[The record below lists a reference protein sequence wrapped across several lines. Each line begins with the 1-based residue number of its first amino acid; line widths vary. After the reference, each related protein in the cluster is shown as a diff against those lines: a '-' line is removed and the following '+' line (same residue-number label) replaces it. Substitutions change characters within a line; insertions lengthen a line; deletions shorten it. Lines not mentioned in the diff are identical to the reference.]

1 MFDLLRQAQAMKEKM
16 EKFKEELE
24 RSTFTGSAA
33 GGAVTVEL
41 NGKHEMQKI
50 NIQPDLLQS
59 GSPEKLQDF
68 IKTAVNDAGRQV
80 NEKLKAEVC
89 KVTGGLGLPGLF

>member
-1 MFDLLRQAQAMKEKM
+1 MFDLLRQAQAMREKM

-24 RSTFTGSAA
+24 KATFTGSAG
-33 GGAVTVEL
+33 GGAVTVVL

-50 NIQPDLLQS
+50 TLRPGSLQS
-59 GSPEKLQDF
+59 GDAEKLQDW
-68 IKTAVNDAGRQV
+68 IRDAVNDAGRQV
-80 NEKLKAEVC
+80 NEKLKTEVG